1 MGARAT
7 QQVEDQL
14 NGVGR
19 ARRGHRSHRVL
30 VCAEQ
35 VRLDYLRRF
44 PDHGAVKLATLH
56 DLARVIAERCGCR
69 LFKAHRLAWGWSVT
83 EAVEAFHVMC
93 CQEGFEPRGLVA
105 RSWLEWESGSRPS
118 WDYQDLL
125 SRLFKTNPVRLGWAG
140 DYTPATGPAERR
152 TIADPEPARPA
163 GPPPPAD
170 SPATPFPG
178 TGRPVLSQ
186 LPPDIGDFVGRS
198 DQAASLEMLFRGVG
212 SRFSDAVKIAV
223 ISGKPGV
230 GKSCL
235 ALHVAHRVRRYFP
248 DGQMYV
254 DLHGAEGAAVGPAE
268 ALAGFLRELSP
279 GKNEIPEDVDDRA
292 RTYRAWMADRRILVV
307 LDNAADA
314 AQVRPLLPGTPSCA
328 VLVTSRPMLSTLA
341 GSRSVPLDVMSLR
354 EATALLGTIIST
366 ERAAP
371 APEAVAEV
379 AELCGRLPLAVRIA
393 GARLLARPVWGLPYF
408 ASRLRDEGQRLDLLS
423 LGDLCVRR
431 SLANSYQNQELAG
444 RRAFRLAGRLRP
456 EFPARDLAALL
467 GTQAGEAEALLE
479 ALVDAQLV
487 DIADIDRTGMILYRL
502 DELPAVFARE
512 CLVKEENAR

>member
-1 MGARAT
+1 
-7 QQVEDQL
+7 
-14 NGVGR
+14 
-19 ARRGHRSHRVL
+19 L

-44 PDHGAVKLATLH
+44 PDRGAVRLATLH

-69 LFKAHRLAWGWSVT
+69 PFKAHRLAWGWSIA

-93 CQEGFEPRGLVA
+93 RQEGFVPRGLVA
-105 RSWLEWESGSRPS
+105 RSWFEWESGNRPS

-140 DYTPATGPAERR
+140 DYTPAAGPAEHE
-152 TIADPEPARPA
+152 AVANPEPARPA
-163 GPPPPAD
+163 GSPSTGPPAIPYPRTD
-170 SPATPFPG
+170 RPALF
-178 TGRPVLSQ
+178 Q
-186 LPPDIGDFVGRS
+186 LPPDIDDFVGRS
-198 DQAASLEMLFRGVG
+198 DQTQGLELLFRGAG
-212 SRFSDAVKIAV
+212 MRFNGAVKIAV

-235 ALHVAHRVRRYFP
+235 ALHVAHRVRRHFP

-254 DLHGAEGAAVGPAE
+254 DLRDAEGAAVGPAE
-268 ALAGFLRELSP
+268 ALAGFLRELRV
-279 GKNEIPEDVDDRA
+279 GTNEIPEHVDDRA

-314 AQVRPLLPGTPSCA
+314 AQVRPLLPGTPGCA

-354 EATALLGTIIST
+354 EAIALLSTIISA

-371 APEAVAEV
+371 DPEAIAEV

-393 GARLLARPVWGLPYF
+393 GARLLSRPVWGLSYF
-408 ASRLRDEGQRLDLLS
+408 ASRLRDERQRLDLLS

-431 SLANSYQNQELAG
+431 SLANSYEYQELAE
-444 RRAFRLAGRLRP
+444 RRAFQLAGKLRA
-456 EFPARDLAALL
+456 EFPAQDLAILL
-467 GTQAGEAEALLE
+467 GAKVGEAEALLE
-479 ALVDAQLV
+479 ALVDAQLI

-512 CLVKEENAR
+512 CMVKDEMPGRLTSRRTP